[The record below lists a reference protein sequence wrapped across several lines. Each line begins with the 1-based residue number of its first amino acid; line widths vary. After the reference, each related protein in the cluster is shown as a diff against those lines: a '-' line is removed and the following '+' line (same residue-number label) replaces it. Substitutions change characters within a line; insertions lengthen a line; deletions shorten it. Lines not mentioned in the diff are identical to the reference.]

1 MKKNE
6 PSKVVRSETL
16 LFIPLVPSFYFIL
29 FFFPN
34 PSPPNSQSKLNALS
48 GSLEGR
54 GGEWKRE
61 ILNLFERV
69 FVENEKKML
78 MINIFLIIR
87 VLRKQRKDFRNLSKP
102 SKILIQYIFLVHPYL
117 GDFVLWRKINSLLNS
132 FLSSFLSLKE
142 TEILI
147 CWSTP
152 FINSVE
158 VYHDGWINDLRSI
171 PNRIRLYQW
180 FLFNFLLKSF
190 ALFSF
195 W

>member
-1 MKKNE
+1 
-6 PSKVVRSETL
+6 L
-16 LFIPLVPSFYFIL
+16 
-29 FFFPN
+29 
-34 PSPPNSQSKLNALS
+34 
-48 GSLEGR
+48 
-54 GGEWKRE
+54 
-61 ILNLFERV
+61 RV

>member
-1 MKKNE
+1 MRILYYEEKWTIQSPSLPNSYISSSFSFLFFTHKCL
-6 PSKVVRSETL
+6 PSKSAIKVWLCLGVWR
-16 LFIPLVPSFYFIL
+16 
-29 FFFPN
+29 
-34 PSPPNSQSKLNALS
+34 
-48 GSLEGR
+48 EGVER
-54 GGEWKRE
+54 KWEKSS
-61 ILNLFERV
+61 IYLRV